1 MKKYL
6 LFIVVTLFSS
16 IGLIAQNQ
24 GGCRLIPLPQKI
36 EEVNA
41 VFKLTDKTSIICE
54 PGLAD
59 QASYL
64 QTALL
69 RYTGISAV
77 VGSNTDLESYS
88 TTIILK
94 LVPEKKNKEV
104 KSEESYS
111 IKMNAQETVIE
122 ASTAKG
128 IFYGIVSL
136 VQLARFSE
144 KRENH
149 LVEIDCLNIL
159 DEPLYA
165 WRGLMLDESRHFFG
179 KEKVKQLLDW
189 MAMYKLNRFHWHL
202 TDAPGWRI
210 EIKEYPKLG
219 YIGGIGNH
227 TYPYTKAE
235 FYTQEEVK
243 EIIRYAKE
251 RNIEVIPEIDMP
263 GHAAAANRAYPEF
276 SGGGSERYPDFTFN
290 PGKDTVY
297 TFLTHVL
304 KEIDA
309 LFPSQI
315 IHLGGDEVH
324 FGNENWK
331 SDKSIQALM
340 KRENITNLKD
350 VENYFLKRM
359 ADSVIVMNNKIAAWD
374 EVAESDLPTDKTIVF
389 FWRHDKPSQLQK
401 AVDKGFPVVLCPRIP
416 LYFDFVQ
423 DASHKQGRTW
433 SGDFSSIDKVYAF
446 NHKSVPVSYPAN
458 ANILGIQ
465 ANIWTETIVTP
476 QRLDFM
482 LFPRIAA
489 LAEAGWTEDRNK
501 NFDHFNKRL
510 REHLKLYGE
519 DNIYY
524 YDPFSPQNTCEP
536 VK

>member
-1 MKKYL
+1 MKEHL

-16 IGLIAQNQ
+16 IGLIAQDYAK
-24 GGCRLIPLPQKI
+24 CRLIPLPQKI

-41 VFKLTDKTSIICE
+41 VFKLADKTEIISE
-54 PGLAD
+54 SGLAE
-59 QASYL
+59 QAFYL
-64 QTALL
+64 QKELL
-69 RYTGISAV
+69 RYTGISTV
-77 VGSNTDLESYS
+77 IGTSKDLKSYS
-88 TTIILK
+88 TRIILK
-94 LVPEKKNKEV
+94 LTPQSKNKGEV
-104 KSEESYS
+104 NEESYFL
-111 IKMNAQETVIE
+111 KMNADECVIE
-122 ASTAKG
+122 AETHKG

-136 VQLARFSE
+136 IQLVRLSE
-144 KRENH
+144 KTGNRV
-149 LVEIDCLNIL
+149 VEIDCLNIF

-202 TDAPGWRI
+202 TDTPGWRI
-210 EIKEYPKLG
+210 EIKGYPKLG

-227 TYPYTKAE
+227 TCPYTKAE
-235 FYTQEEVK
+235 FYTQDEIK

-290 PGKDTVY
+290 PGKDSVY
-297 TFLTHVL
+297 TFLTRVL
-304 KEIDA
+304 KEVDA

-331 SDKSIQALM
+331 SDRSIQALM
-340 KRENITNLKD
+340 KKENMTDLKE

-374 EVAESDLPTDKTIVF
+374 EVAESDLPTDKTLVF

-416 LYFDFVQ
+416 LYFDFIQ

-433 SGDFSSIDKVYAF
+433 SGDYSSLDKVYAF

-465 ANIWTETIVTP
+465 ANVWAETIVTP

-489 LAEAGWTEDRNK
+489 LAEAGWTEEGNK
-501 NFDHFNKRL
+501 NFDGFNKRL
-510 REHLKLYGE
+510 SKHLKLYQE

>member
-1 MKKYL
+1 
-6 LFIVVTLFSS
+6 
-16 IGLIAQNQ
+16 
-24 GGCRLIPLPQKI
+24 
-36 EEVNA
+36 
-41 VFKLTDKTSIICE
+41 
-54 PGLAD
+54 
-59 QASYL
+59 
-64 QTALL
+64 
-69 RYTGISAV
+69 
-77 VGSNTDLESYS
+77 
-88 TTIILK
+88 
-94 LVPEKKNKEV
+94 
-104 KSEESYS
+104 
-111 IKMNAQETVIE
+111 
-122 ASTAKG
+122 
-128 IFYGIVSL
+128 
-136 VQLARFSE
+136 
-144 KRENH
+144 
-149 LVEIDCLNIL
+149 
-159 DEPLYA
+159 
-165 WRGLMLDESRHFFG
+165 
-179 KEKVKQLLDW
+179 
-189 MAMYKLNRFHWHL
+189 
-202 TDAPGWRI
+202 
-210 EIKEYPKLG
+210 
-219 YIGGIGNH
+219 
-227 TYPYTKAE
+227 
-235 FYTQEEVK
+235 
-243 EIIRYAKE
+243 
-251 RNIEVIPEIDMP
+251 MP

-290 PGKDTVY
+290 PGERHCIY
-297 TFLTHVL
+297 FLTHIL
-304 KEIDA
+304 KEVDA
-309 LFPSQI
+309 LFLLQI

-350 VENYFLKRM
+350 VENYFLERM

-465 ANIWTETIVTP
+465 ANVWTEKIVTP